1 MSEIIFEVRE
11 DEMDGGFVAI
21 ALGHAIATQG
31 VTLEELREMVRDAVH
46 LVLTHFENDFAH
58 EWAIAHGAGYGQ
70 GTI

>member
-1 MSEIIFEVRE
+1 MTESDG
-11 DEMDGGFVAI
+11 DE
-21 ALGHAIATQG
+21 T
-31 VTLEELREMVRDAVH
+31 AVH